1 MPWLPGAEPVRT
13 VQCRGVCENC
23 LQRWECAVPVDRT
36 PRVYCTCGCRHVVEF
51 VFHSIAFVLNDV
63 PHHALPSVN

>member
-13 VQCRGVCENC
+13 VQCRGVCEAC

-36 PRVYCTCGCRHVVEF
+36 PCVYCVCGRRHVVEF
-51 VFHSIAFVLNDV
+51 VFHGIPFMIDDC